1 MKTFTKSPRGRQRRD
16 QRLFGLDLPAHE
28 RQALE
33 RLADEV
39 TLPAGTVL
47 MREGRFGREVFVI
60 LSGEV
65 EVRRDDEVIA
75 VLGAGEVVG
84 ELAVLNPT
92 QTRNATVVAATE
104 LRTLVLDPRAYR
116 SLRYLPV
123 LGRLLIRTDR
133 YHAA

>member
-1 MKTFTKSPRGRQRRD
+1 LFTKSPRRTE
-16 QRLFGLDLPAHE
+16 QRLFGLDLPQRE
-28 RQALE
+28 RKALE

-39 TLPAGTVL
+39 TLPEGTVL
-47 MREGRFGREVFVI
+47 MREGRFGREVFV
-60 LSGEV
+60 LLEGEV

-75 VLGAGEVVG
+75 VLGPGEVVG
-84 ELAVLNPT
+84 ELAVLDPT
-92 QTRNATVVAATE
+92 QTRNATVVASTE

>member
-1 MKTFTKSPRGRQRRD
+1 
-16 QRLFGLDLPAHE
+16 
-28 RQALE
+28 
-33 RLADEV
+33 
-39 TLPAGTVL
+39 

-60 LSGEV
+60 LDGEV

-75 VLGAGEVVG
+75 VLGPGEVVG
-84 ELAVLNPT
+84 ELAVLDPT
-92 QTRNATVVAATE
+92 QTRNATVVASTE

-116 SLRYLPV
+116 SLRYLPA